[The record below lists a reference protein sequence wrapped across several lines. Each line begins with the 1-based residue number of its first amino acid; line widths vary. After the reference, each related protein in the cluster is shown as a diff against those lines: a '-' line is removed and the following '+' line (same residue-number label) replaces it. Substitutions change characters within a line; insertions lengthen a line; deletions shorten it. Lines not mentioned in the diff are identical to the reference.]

1 MQPASL
7 PARKADLRAK
17 ALAARDALHPDFR
30 IEASLKLAEH
40 FPFDAVSVAGKTVSG
55 FLPILSEI
63 DVRPLME
70 ALAARGARLALP
82 VFAARGVPMTFR
94 LMQRGAP
101 LVPMGFGTRGPG
113 PEAPEVEPDIL
124 LVPLAAFD
132 AHGNRIGYG
141 KGHYDGALA
150 RLDATRRRM
159 AIGVAFSTQEVDE
172 AAAEPHD
179 RALDA
184 LITEAG
190 FRAWR

>member
-1 MQPASL
+1 M
-7 PARKADLRAK
+7 RAK
-17 ALAARDALHPDFR
+17 ALAARDALDPGFR
-30 IEASLKLAEH
+30 IEAALTLADH
-40 FPFDAVSVAGKTVSG
+40 FPFDTVAVAGKTVSG

-63 DVRPLME
+63 DVRPLMD

-82 VFAARGVPMTFR
+82 VFAARGAPLTFR
-94 LMQRGAP
+94 SMERGAP
-101 LVPMGFGTRGPG
+101 LLPMGFGTRGPG

-132 AHGNRIGYG
+132 ARGTRIGYG

-150 RLDATRRRM
+150 RLDATRRRL
-159 AIGVAFSTQEVDE
+159 AVGVAFSAQEVDE
-172 AAAEPHD
+172 APAEPHD

-184 LITEAG
+184 LITEVG